1 MKTVFVSGASGVLGS
16 RLVHRLTGAGFPV
29 RALVKPDDPWLG
41 RLAGTGCE
49 FWRGDIQDPKCLAG
63 AFAGVGTVFHLAA
76 VILSPD
82 PSAFERI
89 NTGGTANMVA
99 AAAESGARHFV
110 YVSSASVVYPK
121 LTLYAQAK
129 LAGETLVKNERR
141 FAHTIVRPT
150 LVYDENG
157 GQELLLFWEMLKRF
171 PIVPLVGGGRAR
183 KRPVFAGDIV
193 EGLFRIADNPK
204 AHGKTYNFSGS
215 EAITLRELGELM
227 LATAGLRK
235 HFVAIPTPLCR
246 LVARVLTLIDPNH
259 PFSPQAVAGLCND
272 ADLPPDAA
280 VADLGFQPLGVR
292 AGLPQH
298 FPRTALPNPGPRT
311 MEAPS

>member
-1 MKTVFVSGASGVLGS
+1 MRTVFVSGASGVLGS
-16 RLVHRLTGAGFPV
+16 RLVHRLRGAGFPV
-29 RALVKPDDPWLG
+29 RALVQPNDPRLE

-49 FWRGDIQDPKCLAG
+49 LWRGDIQDPKCLAG

-89 NTGGTANMVA
+89 NTNGTANMVSA
-99 AAAESGARHFV
+99 AADGGARHFV
-110 YVSSASVVYPK
+110 YVSSASVIYPN
-121 LTLYAQAK
+121 LTLYAAAK
-129 LAGETLVKNERR
+129 LAGETLVKKERR

-157 GQELLLFWEMLKRF
+157 GQELLLFWEYLQRF

-193 EGLFRIADNPK
+193 EGLFRIAGNPK
-204 AHGKTYNFSGS
+204 THGKTYNFSGS
-215 EAITLRELGELM
+215 EAVTLRELGALM
-227 LATAGLRK
+227 LETAGRPK
-235 HFVAIPTPLCR
+235 PFVAVPIALCR
-246 LVARVLTLIDPNH
+246 LVARVLTFINPNH
-259 PFSPQAVAGLCND
+259 PFSPQAVAGLSND

-298 FPRTALPNPGPRT
+298 FPRAALLNPIPRS